1 MNGPEVLIPLTMFA
15 GGFAMIFGIYYLK
28 TRQNLAMIEKG
39 MNPKE
44 FANRPAPYKNLKWAL
59 LLIGAGSGLFL
70 AFFLDNYVLTDV
82 GRFRPDR
89 NVPIYFALIA
99 AGGGLGLFGSYKM
112 EKKWWDDFEAK
123 QEIKERELAAVRKAE
138 QDLVKEELKIR
149 KAELERTGGQSDF
162 EI

>member
-1 MNGPEVLIPLTMFA
+1 MHGAEALIPITMFA

-59 LLIGAGSGLFL
+59 LLIGAGMGLFL
-70 AFFLDNYVLTDV
+70 AYLLDNYALRATKMD
-82 GRFRPDR
+82 GG

-99 AGGGLGLFGSYKM
+99 IGGGLGLFGSYRI
-112 EKKWWDDFEAK
+112 EKKWWDDNK
-123 QEIKERELAAVRKAE
+123 DKV
-138 QDLVKEELKIR
+138 
-149 KAELERTGGQSDF
+149 
-162 EI
+162 